1 METTLSDQ
9 NDQDAYTITEFCAR
23 NRVGRSAL
31 YKMWQDGT
39 GPRRFQ
45 IGTGRSSKVLISAE
59 AGADCP
65 NSDKTDIPTNAA
77 SPAILIVAPPLP
89 RSAVAMVN
97 LPLEWRILQDY
108 TTLAAGQTGRVR
120 FCSVGTRRRT
130 AVSGYAT

>member
-59 AGADCP
+59 AGADWRRDREKP
-65 NSDKTDIPTNAA
+65 VNPKK
-77 SPAILIVAPPLP
+77 PAP
-89 RSAVAMVN
+89 
-97 LPLEWRILQDY
+97 
-108 TTLAAGQTGRVR
+108 
-120 FCSVGTRRRT
+120 
-130 AVSGYAT
+130 